1 MNVILGPV
9 RVVVATGLCLFMGAL
24 EILLLPIDRKKGRV
38 FHALARAWAHMILF
52 VCGVRVRVT
61 GLDHI
66 APGQS
71 YVYASNHASLFDIPC
86 VLAGIPDQ
94 IRIIYKRELET
105 IPFFGWGL
113 KWGHYIGVERTSIA
127 SAMQSLA
134 EAARK
139 IRQGA
144 SVLLYAEGTRTRDG
158 RLQPFKRGAFKLAAE
173 AGVPVIPLAINGTFR
188 ILGRHSLVVRPT
200 RVHLVLEEP
209 VRADGLRGK
218 EAEVKIMERVRAAI
232 EKNYIDQS

>member
-1 MNVILGPV
+1 VILGPV
-9 RVVVATGLCLFMGAL
+9 RFVAAAALCLVMGAA
-24 EILLLPIDRKKGRV
+24 EILLLPIDRKRGRV

-52 VCGVRVRVT
+52 VSGIRVHVT
-61 GLDHI
+61 GLEHLV
-66 APGQS
+66 PGQS
-71 YVYASNHASLFDIPC
+71 YVYVSNHASLFDIPC

-113 KWGHYIGVERTSIA
+113 KWGHYIGVERKSIT

-134 EAARK
+134 EAVGK
-139 IRQGA
+139 IRAGA
-144 SVLLYAEGTRTRDG
+144 SVLLYAEGTRTKDG

-173 AGVPVIPLAINGTFR
+173 AAVPVIPLVINGTFH
-188 ILGRHSLVVRPT
+188 ILRRHSIVIRPT

-209 VRADGLRGK
+209 IPADGIRGK